1 MMDEKSEIQRL
12 ISKAH
17 SAITKHRR
25 EYAPSFYEI
34 QAWIDFYT
42 KPYEQRQTT
51 K

>member
-34 QAWIDFYT
+34 QAWIDFYL
-42 KPYEQRQTT
+42 KSN